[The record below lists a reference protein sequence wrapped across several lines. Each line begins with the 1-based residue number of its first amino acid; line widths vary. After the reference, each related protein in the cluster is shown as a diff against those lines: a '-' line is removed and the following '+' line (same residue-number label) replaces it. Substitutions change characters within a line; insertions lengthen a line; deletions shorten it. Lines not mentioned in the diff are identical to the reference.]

1 MLTEDKILSV
11 MAKTQDAYSYDRY
24 GYVAWR
30 KAIVNLDSWG
40 YTEKQIVEIL
50 KHKYM
55 RWAADSFMTVVD
67 LPNGEQIFCCTGDE
81 IIKYAKQYRGL
92 SDFRLRKKSSE

>member
-11 MAKTQDAYSYDRY
+11 VAKTQDAYSYDRY

-30 KAIVNLDSWG
+30 KAIVNLDRWG

-67 LPNGEQIFCCTGDE
+67 LPNGEQVSYCTGDE
-81 IIKYAKQYRGL
+81 IIQYAKHYNGL
-92 SDFRLRKKSSE
+92 SDFRLKVKASQ